1 MWKKNWVFPI
11 KIHITFVILSI
22 CIYVQIQMQQLDIA
36 TDKKHEL
43 PDVTFVSTT
52 YIGLNSREKGSFRDL
67 LTNSSSYTRDSF
79 LEIRQKWKKNNLPR
93 HVVINMFF
101 MVGDSNLT
109 KINRIG
115 LRGSTMQADNID
127 WTDGTKIRIVAVEGH
142 DKKKVNE
149 NKKVLVI
156 SCSSSIKRFQ
166 SHCN

>member
-1 MWKKNWVFPI
+1 MWKRLGFPHKNTYNICHFINMYICKDRNATVGYRNWLETWTSRCDVRVYYLYRV
-11 KIHITFVILSI
+11 KIERKRKASI
-22 CIYVQIQMQQLDIA
+22 
-36 TDKKHEL
+36 
-43 PDVTFVSTT
+43 
-52 YIGLNSREKGSFRDL
+52 RDL
-67 LTNSSSYTRDSF
+67 MTNSSSYTRDSF
-79 LEIRQKWKKNNLPR
+79 LEIRQKWKKKSPSSCGY
-93 HVVINMFF
+93 MFF

-127 WTDGTKIRIVAVEGH
+127 WTDGTKIRIAAVEGR